1 MGERVG
7 RFVAAIDGLVD
18 GIQLGLKVVGN
29 VEGVAIGKLLGAND
43 GVLGCGVGL
52 RDGCLE
58 GRLKTIKKIDRQSG
72 QGRARQTDMCETT
85 IMTTNNEKV

>member
-1 MGERVG
+1 MGERV
-7 RFVAAIDGLVD
+7 GLVD
-18 GIQLGLKVVGN
+18 GIQLGLKVGN

-72 QGRARQTDMCETT
+72 HAKADRY
-85 IMTTNNEKV
+85 V